1 MSDVPTGVV
10 EVLKYVGPTAA
21 FALVFSWLWM
31 RNSRQEREAERDHR
45 TEIERMRTTDIEQ
58 IVAGWDKSSDA
69 MIKVCEETRQ
79 AVLQVH
85 LSVKETTSAIEKSH
99 QSHKHDHDLL
109 RESIRELS
117 NETRLRN
124 AQHTPVNMPAYREE

>member
-1 MSDVPTGVV
+1 VSDVPSGVV

-45 TEIERMRTTDIEQ
+45 SEIERMRTTDIEQ

-85 LSVKETTSAIEKSH
+85 LSVKETTSALEKSH
-99 QSHKHDHDLL
+99 QSNKHDHDLL
-109 RESIRELS
+109 R
-117 NETRLRN
+117 
-124 AQHTPVNMPAYREE
+124 